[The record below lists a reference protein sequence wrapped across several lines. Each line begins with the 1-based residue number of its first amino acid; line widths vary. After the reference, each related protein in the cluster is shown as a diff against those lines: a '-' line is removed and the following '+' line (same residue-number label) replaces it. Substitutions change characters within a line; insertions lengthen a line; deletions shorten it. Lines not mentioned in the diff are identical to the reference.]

1 MNRKVLVVGA
11 SAAEWQS
18 IRFILS
24 RDEILVDLA
33 LSCSEAHDLLS
44 RNDFDLIIV
53 DEALEG
59 FSLEA
64 MLSELRSDT
73 SQFRVPIL
81 LLTGEENADELIYSD
96 GEIECRRVAKPFS
109 SDSLRNAVEQVVRR

>member
-1 MNRKVLVVGA
+1 MNRKVLLVGS

-24 RDEILVDLA
+24 QDEMTVDLA
-33 LSCSEAHDLLS
+33 HSCSESYVLIG
-44 RNDFDLIIV
+44 RNDYDLVII
-53 DEALEG
+53 DEAFEG
-59 FSLEA
+59 FSLEHI
-64 MLSELRSDT
+64 LSEMQTKRS
-73 SQFRVPIL
+73 RVRAPIL

-109 SDSLRNAVEQVVRR
+109 SDSLRKAVEQVVKG